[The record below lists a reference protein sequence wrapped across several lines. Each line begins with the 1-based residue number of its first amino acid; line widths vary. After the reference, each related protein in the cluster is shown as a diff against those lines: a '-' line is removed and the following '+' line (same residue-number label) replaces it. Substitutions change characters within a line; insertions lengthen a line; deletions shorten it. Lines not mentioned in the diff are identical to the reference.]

1 MEKVTS
7 KLPSWDTTKTK
18 SKQGFDK
25 VWGWA
30 DKLGA
35 PVNRFSNRIGS
46 EAFWPTTLDKE
57 SDKAARILRSFCK
70 DGFYAEED
78 SPTGPNRDGPK
89 QKQRV
94 LKKIPQSVIQRA
106 VGLAIFTTMRTG
118 LWISGAGGSGVLVA
132 RKEDGTWSEPSG
144 ILLHTAGLGFLV
156 GVDIYDCVLVI
167 NNRKALES
175 FTKLR
180 ATLGGEI
187 SAVAGPVGAG
197 GVLENDGKWKQLN
210 RPVFTY
216 LKSRGFYAGVQVDGT
231 IIVERTDENKR
242 FYNEEISAMNI
253 LAGKVRHRP
262 PEVKMLMETLKA
274 AEGSNDVDSE
284 LMDELEGQPAPGDVD
299 IEAPGGIF
307 GVPDPEDPDP
317 YGVLALEKEGFEIR
331 EAATQS
337 RPPSQQFAFN
347 PSPKSPVYN
356 AFHNSHR
363 RTESNLS
370 ARFSKPY
377 VPMVDMATQ
386 TDPVLVEPHPDAEAI
401 KAQWAADEAAELERQ
416 RELERERA
424 REKLNEKNNSAN
436 SLGLV
441 VPERIVED
449 EEKSIYEDVPDA
461 RQIDSDAPVA
471 RGLSVGSNPWSND
484 GNPYADETPKRTVT
498 FPTGPPPPLPPRN
511 AVAVAKADV
520 FEEVSLTGED
530 LATTKSD
537 EAEKAEKVEDKTEQT
552 TKETKE
558 GEIEVEKEEVEQL
571 NGEAVHSEENT
582 EEKFEEAPEEAPEE
596 KSEENSENHSE
607 TKPEE
612 TTEDKAEDKSK
623 DKEGESSAK
632 GPEKTEDS
640 TEKKEDETPKPV
652 AIEA

>member
-1 MEKVTS
+1 MEKVTTR
-7 KLPSWDTTKTK
+7 LPSWDTTKTK

-70 DGFYAEED
+70 DGFYAEEE
-78 SPTGPNRDGPK
+78 SPSGPNRDGPK

-94 LKKIPQSVIQRA
+94 LKKIPQAVIQRA

-132 RKEDGTWSEPSG
+132 RKEDGSWSEPSG

-167 NNRKALES
+167 NNRKALAS

-197 GVLENDGKWKQLN
+197 GVLEHDGKWKEIN

-242 FYNEEISAMNI
+242 FYHQEISATDI

-262 PEVKMLMETLKA
+262 PEVRMLMETLKA
-274 AEGSNDVDSE
+274 AGGSLDVDAE

-299 IEAPGGIF
+299 IEAPGAMF

-317 YGVLALEKEGFEIR
+317 YGVLALEKEGLEIR

-356 AFHNSHR
+356 AFHNGHR
-363 RTESNLS
+363 RTGSSLS
-370 ARFSKPY
+370 VNARWSKPY

-386 TDPVLVEPHPDAEAI
+386 TDPVLIEPHPDAEAI
-401 KAQWAADEAAELERQ
+401 MAAIAAADAAELEK
-416 RELERERA
+416 ERERE
-424 REKLNEKNNSAN
+424 RERLDEKNEKNDSAN

-449 EEKSIYEDVPDA
+449 EEKSVYEDVPDA
-461 RQIDSDAPVA
+461 PQIDGDAPVS
-471 RGLSVGSNPWSND
+471 RGLSVGSNPWSAE
-484 GNPYADETPKRTVT
+484 GNPYADEVRKPRPV
-498 FPTGPPPPLPPRN
+498 PIARGPPPPLPPRS
-511 AVAVAKADV
+511 AVAKADV
-520 FEEVSLTGED
+520 FEEVSLTGDD
-530 LATTKSD
+530 LTTAKAD
-537 EAEKAEKVEDKTEQT
+537 EAEKLASADEKEVEKKVPTMTTTTTTATTEKVEETDKFSE
-552 TKETKE
+552 EAV
-558 GEIEVEKEEVEQL
+558 EIEETEKAE
-571 NGEAVHSEENT
+571 GKSEDKV
-582 EEKFEEAPEEAPEE
+582 EEKA
-596 KSEENSENHSE
+596 
-607 TKPEE
+607 EE
-612 TTEDKAEDKSK
+612 TTEDKTAEKAGDV
-623 DKEGESSAK
+623 
-632 GPEKTEDS
+632 PEKDTDEADGRTSTTEAEA
-640 TEKKEDETPKPV
+640 TKAV